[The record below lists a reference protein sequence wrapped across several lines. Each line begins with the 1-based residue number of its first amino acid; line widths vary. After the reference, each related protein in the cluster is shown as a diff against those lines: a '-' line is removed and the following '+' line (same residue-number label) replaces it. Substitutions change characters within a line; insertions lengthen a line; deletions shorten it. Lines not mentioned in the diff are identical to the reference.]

1 MYNIREDSVPQT
13 QFDVVKFT
21 LLKSKLGDFWKNS
34 NENKYYIDWLSD

>member
-13 QFDVVKFT
+13 QFDVVKLT

-34 NENKYYIDWLSD
+34 NENKYCIQFD